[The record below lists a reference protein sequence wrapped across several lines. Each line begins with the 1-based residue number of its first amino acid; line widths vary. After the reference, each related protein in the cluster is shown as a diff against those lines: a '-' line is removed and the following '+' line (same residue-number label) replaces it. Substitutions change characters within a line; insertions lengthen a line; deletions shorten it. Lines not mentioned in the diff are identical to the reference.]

1 VCELKQEK
9 TPKTVNLL
17 LAILLISVFTF
28 ACIVV
33 GYTVGYKYFWQ
44 KFDKTARVDRELFA
58 YSAKVKQNP
67 KDLDSLNKLAW
78 LAFQKQQ
85 YDLAVQSCNRVLALN
100 SKNANAHYV
109 LALTFL
115 TQSNLVE
122 AEKEFTF
129 LYENY
134 PKNTLAL
141 LGLGQT
147 FLAEGKIDK
156 ALPILESLVKLDK
169 ALADGHLYL
178 GEAYFGLGQNDKAL
192 SEFKQALVFSPENQ
206 KAKDWIAKLKE

>member
-1 VCELKQEK
+1 
-9 TPKTVNLL
+9 
-17 LAILLISVFTF
+17 
-28 ACIVV
+28 
-33 GYTVGYKYFWQ
+33 
-44 KFDKTARVDRELFA
+44 
-58 YSAKVKQNP
+58 
-67 KDLDSLNKLAW
+67 
-78 LAFQKQQ
+78 
-85 YDLAVQSCNRVLALN
+85 
-100 SKNANAHYV
+100 V

-115 TQSNLVE
+115 TRSNLVE

-192 SEFKQALVFSPENQ
+192 SEFKLALVFSPENQ